1 MPPIAS
7 RVAERSAITIT
18 MGALIHRI
26 SVATQA
32 HPKRI
37 FGLWLLII
45 LVTVP
50 FAMHESDHLVPGGF
64 AAAGSQ
70 SARVEGILMRDFP
83 EVGDARIAVL
93 LWPRAHATAA
103 TLRADIARVGRS
115 LHGIS
120 GVRLTSQ
127 AQQLA
132 LFSTDLVGP
141 IILPLQVVGDEHRA
155 EAIDDEL
162 HSRLGVGG
170 PVADGVEIH
179 LLGEGALWTGL
190 HETDRRDLAN
200 AEKIGFPV
208 VLVVL
213 LLVFGSLSAASLP
226 MLLGIG
232 SVIVTSA
239 LIYGLSLIFS
249 LSIFITNTASLIGI
263 GVAVDYSLIILARV
277 RQELRAGRD
286 LDEAQA
292 IALTASGRT
301 VIFSGLTVIAS
312 LAGLWIIRDG
322 TLRSMALGAI
332 VAVAISVTMAVTLLP
347 ALITLFGA
355 RRIGANVFA
364 VRIAQRRRFTRRS
377 RFSWERWTQAV
388 TRRPI
393 LSLLIAGSLLVIL
406 CIPALSMQTGTGAL
420 RELNVANETRIGDS
434 EAASIQGAGALGPIY
449 VVLHTTTAASRSY
462 SQTRIEQLRTA
473 SEGLKNVR
481 HVGRTTLSA
490 DGSYAL
496 FPIIPTVDPES
507 PAAKRIVTQLRALGS
522 AMTPGAI
529 RVAVGGTSAIQLDQ
543 EQEIAA
549 GMWKAIFAVLAI
561 SFIILALLLRSLVLP
576 LKAVV
581 MNLLSVGAAYG
592 VLVVVFQWGWS
603 DSVLGFHSLG
613 HLEVLTPPLIL
624 AIVFGLSMDYE
635 VFLLSRIRE
644 RWLVSAS
651 SSEAVA
657 GGLAASAGAITSA
670 ALILVC
676 VFAVFVGTGVAS
688 IKEIGLG
695 GAVAIGIDAT
705 LVRLVLVPAL
715 ITLLGTWNWWW
726 PHRFERVFG
735 GKALLDRASA

>member
-1 MPPIAS
+1 
-7 RVAERSAITIT
+7 
-18 MGALIHRI
+18 MGALIYRI
-26 SVATQA
+26 SAATRAQ
-32 HPKRI
+32 PRRI
-37 FGLWLLII
+37 VGLWLLII
-45 LVTVP
+45 LVTAP

-70 SARVEGILMRDFP
+70 SARVEGILTRDFP
-83 EVGDARIAVL
+83 EVGNARIAVL

-103 TLRADIARVGRS
+103 TLRADIVRVRRS
-115 LHGIS
+115 LHGML

-132 LFSTDLVGP
+132 LFSSDLVGP
-141 IILPLQVVGDEHRA
+141 IILPLQVVGGEHRA
-155 EAIDDEL
+155 EAVDEEL

-170 PVADGVEIH
+170 PVADDVEIH

-190 HETDRRDLAN
+190 HETDRRDLAS

-213 LLVFGSLSAASLP
+213 LLIFGSLSAASLP
-226 MLLGIG
+226 LLLGIG
-232 SVIVTSA
+232 SVIVTSS

-263 GVAVDYSLIILARV
+263 GVAVDYSLIILVRV
-277 RQELRAGRD
+277 RQELKAGRD
-286 LDEAQA
+286 LEEAQS

-301 VIFSGLTVIAS
+301 VIFSGLTVTAS

-332 VAVAISVTMAVTLLP
+332 VAVVVSVTMAVTLLP

-355 RRIGANVFA
+355 RRIGANIFA
-364 VRIAQRRRFTRRS
+364 VRIAQRRRFTRR
-377 RFSWERWTQAV
+377 RLSWERWTQAV
-388 TRRPI
+388 TSRPI
-393 LSLLIAGSLLVIL
+393 LSSLIAISLLVIL
-406 CIPALSMQTGTGAL
+406 CIPALSMRTSTGAL

-449 VVLHTTTAASRSY
+449 VVVHTTAASRS
-462 SQTRIEQLRTA
+462 QAPIEQLRTA

-481 HVGRTTLSA
+481 HVGRTTISA
-490 DGSYAL
+490 DGSYAM
-496 FPIIPTVDPES
+496 FPVIPTVDPES
-507 PAAKRIVTQLRALGS
+507 PAAKQIVTQLRALGS
-522 AMTPGAI
+522 SMTADAI

-543 EQEIAA
+543 ELEIAA

-603 DSVLGFHSLG
+603 DSIFGFHSLG
-613 HLEVLTPPLIL
+613 HLEILTPPLIL

-644 RWLVSAS
+644 RWLVSED

-695 GAVAIGIDAT
+695 GAVAIGVDAT

-726 PHRFERVFG
+726 PRRFERVFG